1 MRYEVTHYP
10 PRQDT
15 AEPTVTDAAGV
26 TDLVR
31 QAALTGTRVYVRP
44 IFDAAE
50 EASEPRTS

>member
-50 EASEPRTS
+50 EAPEPRTS